1 MSKTVEKMLEHPI
14 ATIFI
19 TATIFDGIIAIINNI
34 KGSEPKPIFTISI
47 TKKKKDKKN
56 KTRK

>member
-1 MSKTVEKMLEHPI
+1 MSKTIEKILEHPI
-14 ATIFI
+14 S
-19 TATIFDGIIAIINNI
+19 TIFDGIIANMNNV

-47 TKKKKDKKN
+47 TKNKRNKKN